1 MISCMIGT
9 ELALFLALLNVNPIP
24 LDEGTALFFN
34 GQYEGEIHIYAIT
47 EEIDEESQQLLW
59 CYQEQ

>member
-1 MISCMIGT
+1 MISCMIGS
-9 ELALFLALLNVNPIP
+9 ELVLFLALLNVHPIP
-24 LDEGTALFFN
+24 LNDGNALFFP
-34 GQYEGEIHIYAIT
+34 GHHEGEIHIYEIT